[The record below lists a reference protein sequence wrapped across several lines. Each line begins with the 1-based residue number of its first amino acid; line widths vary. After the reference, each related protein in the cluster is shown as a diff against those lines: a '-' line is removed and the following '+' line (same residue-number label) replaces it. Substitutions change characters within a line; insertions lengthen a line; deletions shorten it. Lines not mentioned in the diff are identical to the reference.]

1 MTTNLVKKANWLAL
15 SDRCKNATEADRELD
30 TEIMF
35 DACAVPVGTM
45 SDGGPRGYLWP
56 SDNPSWSFGIRFP
69 DKDREWFTK
78 TRSDGQKETL
88 LIERDGAL
96 VLMNDLRIPRLTES
110 LDAIT
115 ALIARELPDYAWLR
129 KGETYM
135 TVYRRPADDK
145 TWARHIDAPGA
156 TPALALCAAFCRA
169 MAEKVTT

>member
-1 MTTNLVKKANWLAL
+1 MATRNEWLAL
-15 SDRCKNATEADRELD
+15 AERCKNATASDREID
-30 TEIMF
+30 AAIMF
-35 DACAVPVGTM
+35 DAFAVPVGQM

-69 DKDREWFTK
+69 GKDRDWFAK
-78 TRSDGQKETL
+78 QRQGDEKETL

-96 VLMNDLRIPRLTES
+96 VLMSDLRVPALTAS
-110 LDAIT
+110 LDVIT

-169 MAEKVTT
+169 KAARAEA